1 MYKKIVKRLLDF
13 MLALLGLLITFPIT
27 ISVALILLLVNRGN
41 PFFFQKRPGKDAKVF
56 KIIKFKTM
64 INHKDASGKLLP
76 DSERLTSIGKWVRKY
91 SLDELPQ
98 LINVLI
104 GDMAFVGPR
113 PLLIKYLPYY
123 TAEEHKRHQVRPGI
137 TGLAQISGRNYL
149 NWDDR
154 LKKDVWYV
162 EQLSFKLDLEIMIKT
177 VKNVLTSKDVAINP
191 NLIIQDLDD
200 IRKTN

>member
-1 MYKKIVKRLLDF
+1 
-13 MLALLGLLITFPIT
+13 MLAFWGLVLTGPLT
-27 ISVALILLLVNRGN
+27 ICVALILLLVNKGN
-41 PFFFQKRPGKDAKVF
+41 PFFFQKRPGKNAKVF

-64 INHKDASGKLLP
+64 TDHKDASGKLLP

-123 TAEEHKRHQVRPGI
+123 TEEEHKRHQVRPGI

>member
-1 MYKKIVKRLLDF
+1 
-13 MLALLGLLITFPIT
+13 MLALLGLLLTFPVT
-27 ISVALILLLVNRGN
+27 IIVALILLLVNRGN

-64 INHKDASGKLLP
+64 TDQKDASGKLLP

-123 TAEEHKRHQVRPGI
+123 TEEEHKRHQVRPGI

>member
-1 MYKKIVKRLLDF
+1 
-13 MLALLGLLITFPIT
+13 MLALLGLLLTFPVT
-27 ISVALILLLVNRGN
+27 IIVALILLLVNRGN

-64 INHKDASGKLLP
+64 TDHKDASGKLLP

-123 TAEEHKRHQVRPGI
+123 TEEEHKRHQVRPGI

>member
-1 MYKKIVKRLLDF
+1 

>member
-1 MYKKIVKRLLDF
+1 
-13 MLALLGLLITFPIT
+13 MLALLGLLLTFPVT
-27 ISVALILLLVNRGN
+27 IIVALILLLVNRGN
-41 PFFFQKRPGKDAKVF
+41 PFFFQKRPGKDVKVF
-56 KIIKFKTM
+56 KIIKFKNMTDQ
-64 INHKDASGKLLP
+64 KDASGKLLP

-123 TAEEHKRHQVRPGI
+123 TEEEHKRHQVRPGI

>member
-1 MYKKIVKRLLDF
+1 
-13 MLALLGLLITFPIT
+13 MLALLGLLLTFPVT
-27 ISVALILLLVNRGN
+27 IIVALILLLVNRGN

-123 TAEEHKRHQVRPGI
+123 TEEEHKRHQVRPGI

-154 LKKDVWYV
+154 LKKDVWYA

>member
-1 MYKKIVKRLLDF
+1 
-13 MLALLGLLITFPIT
+13 MLALLGLLLTFPVT
-27 ISVALILLLVNRGN
+27 IIVALILLLVNRGN

-123 TAEEHKRHQVRPGI
+123 TEEEHKRHQVRPGI

>member
-1 MYKKIVKRLLDF
+1 
-13 MLALLGLLITFPIT
+13 MLALLGLLLTFPVT
-27 ISVALILLLVNRGN
+27 IIVALILLLVNRGN

>member
-1 MYKKIVKRLLDF
+1 
-13 MLALLGLLITFPIT
+13 MLALLGLLLTFPVT
-27 ISVALILLLVNRGN
+27 IIVALILLLVNRGN

-64 INHKDASGKLLP
+64 TDHKDASGKLLP